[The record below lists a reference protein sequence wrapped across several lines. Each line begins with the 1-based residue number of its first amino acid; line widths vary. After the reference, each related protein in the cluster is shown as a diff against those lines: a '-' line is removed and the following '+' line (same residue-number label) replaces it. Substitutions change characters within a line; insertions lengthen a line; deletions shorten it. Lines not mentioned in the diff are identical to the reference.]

1 MIAEVFYTGKAGR
14 SLNNFLEGLD
24 SLTPTRR
31 VSIIE
36 LQVTARILNQLLS
49 EIDGFEE
56 LRAE

>member
-1 MIAEVFYTGKAGR
+1 ME
-14 SLNNFLEGLD
+14 ELD
-24 SLTPTRR
+24 SLAPTRR